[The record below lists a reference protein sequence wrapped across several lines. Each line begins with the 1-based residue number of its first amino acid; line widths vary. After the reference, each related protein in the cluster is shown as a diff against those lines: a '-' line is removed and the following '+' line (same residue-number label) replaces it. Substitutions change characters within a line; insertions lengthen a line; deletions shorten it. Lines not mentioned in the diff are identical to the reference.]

1 MCMSGLLVLH
11 AHCNYCRLRV
21 SATTTLPVPALV
33 MGVELPDSRAR
44 LPASPPSY
52 RVVLG
57 KYISKCISKCIRWY
71 IGKHI
76 SKYTSA

>member
-1 MCMSGLLVLH
+1 
-11 AHCNYCRLRV
+11 
-21 SATTTLPVPALV
+21 
-33 MGVELPDSRAR
+33 

-57 KYISKCISKCIRWY
+57 KYISEYISKCIRWY

-76 SKYTSA
+76 SKYTCISKHVNAWMHSYTGA